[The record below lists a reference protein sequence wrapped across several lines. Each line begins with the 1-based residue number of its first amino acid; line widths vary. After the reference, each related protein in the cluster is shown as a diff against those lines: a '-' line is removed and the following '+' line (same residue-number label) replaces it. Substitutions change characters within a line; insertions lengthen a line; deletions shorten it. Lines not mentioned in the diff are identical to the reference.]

1 VEIFGS
7 IRDLDERGEL
17 ELTKEEISDVI
28 TAMLDADFLN
38 RVRAKPY
45 KQAQADMTFFA
56 LDKDKQEVKAALES
70 S

>member
-1 VEIFGS
+1 M
-7 IRDLDERGEL
+7 
-17 ELTKEEISDVI
+17 TKEEISDVI